1 MFLTLGKS
9 SKSLSCS
16 SNRKLKVENK
26 TDGLLREI
34 DDVTNTTI

>member
-26 TDGLLREI
+26 TDGILREI